1 MDPRT
6 RQAFALWTQAQPA
19 VSAFVHALVGNA
31 SDRDEVLQMVA
42 LSVLESFEG
51 YDGARPFLPWA
62 LGVARKEV
70 ANFRRTS
77 ERFPS
82 LSEAAQAA
90 LAVAIAEVAEGER
103 ATLVH
108 LAECMAKLAGRPR
121 EVCELRYRSG
131 LKPARI
137 AEVLGMQPNTVAK
150 ALERVR
156 AELRECIERHESLA
170 RHERLAREARPA

>member
-31 SDRDEVLQMVA
+31 ADRDEVLQMTA
-42 LSVLESFEG
+42 LSVLESLG
-51 YDGARPFLPWA
+51 DYDGTRPFLPWA

-70 ANFRRTS
+70 ANFRRS
-77 ERFPS
+77 SQRFPA
-82 LSEAAQAA
+82 LGEAAQAA

-103 ATLVH
+103 ASLVH

-131 LKPARI
+131 MKPARI
-137 AEVLGMQPNTVAK
+137 AEVLGMQPNTVSK
-150 ALERVR
+150 TLERVR
-156 AELRECIERHESLA
+156 SELRECIEQQ
-170 RHERLAREARPA
+170 ERRAREASPA